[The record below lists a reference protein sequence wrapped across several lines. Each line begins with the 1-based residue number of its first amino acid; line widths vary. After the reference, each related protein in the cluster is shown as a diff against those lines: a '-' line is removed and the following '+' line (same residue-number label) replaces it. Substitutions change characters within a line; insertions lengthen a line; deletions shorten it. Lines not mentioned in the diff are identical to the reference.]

1 MPLGKYILFNG
12 KVNAIK
18 LPLDGEVTILGI
30 GLLGCLLSYF
40 TLYIDVQT
48 KVCCRC
54 FLNAIQELVASVG
67 TTAELRMGFIT
78 KASVS

>member
-1 MPLGKYILFNG
+1 MKSDKPNAAGKIHLVQWQG
-12 KVNAIK
+12 AIK
-18 LPLDGEVTILGI
+18 LPLDGKVTILGI

-67 TTAELRMGFIT
+67 TTAELRMGF
-78 KASVS
+78 